1 MLNLIRSLLTLIYA
15 MTMAYML
22 LEYEVKNKK
31 TLYLMG
37 LFVTVMLL
45 CAGFVWLNFGYARFI
60 KLYPLLIHVPSFIAF
75 LFVSKYK
82 GVKLFFVL
90 LTVFVLCSP
99 PIGIGLIISSF
110 WGFNKV
116 ILYVICIIMYIP
128 TGFIVYRYLRPSFL
142 YMLRNT
148 DKGWFGFCTIPLSYY
163 ALIYFIGMRNVSNV
177 PIKSTVVIMVLA
189 LTLTLSAYVMILK
202 FFKQTREQLTMQ
214 NEQNL
219 LHMQVATAKM
229 HLEELKES
237 QEKTL
242 IYRHDIRHHLNLIG
256 AYLLDDNKAA
266 ALKYITEI
274 EKTMEGCV
282 VEKYCIN
289 YTCNLILCSYIL
301 KAKKEQIIVETKIDL
316 HEKNTVSDMDLC
328 VIFSNAIENAVNAC
342 KHIPSVN
349 DRTLKIVC
357 KSQNGKLFIQI
368 TNGYEG
374 TVMFANGMPVRMAV
388 NMTTGTEENY
398 GLGTKSIAAV
408 TEKYGGVY
416 SFTAKDGVF
425 KTSIIL

>member
-1 MLNLIRSLLTLIYA
+1 
-15 MTMAYML
+15 
-22 LEYEVKNKK
+22 
-31 TLYLMG
+31 
-37 LFVTVMLL
+37 
-45 CAGFVWLNFGYARFI
+45 
-60 KLYPLLIHVPSFIAF
+60 
-75 LFVSKYK
+75 
-82 GVKLFFVL
+82 
-90 LTVFVLCSP
+90 
-99 PIGIGLIISSF
+99 
-110 WGFNKV
+110 
-116 ILYVICIIMYIP
+116 
-128 TGFIVYRYLRPSFL
+128 
-142 YMLRNT
+142 MLRNT